1 MQEILYTK
9 FFNNTLYDYLIVG
22 AVILLAI
29 LIQRLAARFIG
40 SIVFSFLHKRLPLAE
55 KEYFYDLL
63 LLPIQLLFLV
73 LVSAIA
79 LKTLHYPPVIDVIF
93 FGEPLHDIIS
103 LLYKTAFAVKGKQIA
118 DFDAFKTWVEYI
130 NRLLGALLGVA
141 ILILVIESRKTWKHD
156 KWLPILSVLLLIVT
170 GFVGW
175 LGSIVVATDLEPVK
189 ITIHMMTS
197 VVIVF
202 IATVVV
208 FRARTLNEWKTLGQK
223 SSPKQMTGQR
233 RLRLL
238 VVAALILTLSQI
250 VMGTQ
255 VREQI
260 DMIAK
265 MLEGR
270 WREQWIEQLSMVFV
284 AHRSASWLFV
294 LLNGAIIWYI
304 ARIVNVSED
313 SLSLTLRRLSM
324 GLMTLIGGEIVLG
337 VVMAY
342 FAIPKFAQPLHLLDQ
357 PGRGYHRDPAG
368 CSALPR
374 LDARPR
380 AARRAQLAR

>member
-1 MQEILYTK
+1 MTFYRLALT
-9 FFNNTLYDYLIVG
+9 TLLLVFC
-22 AVILLAI
+22 VILAGGI
-29 LIQRLAARFIG
+29 VRTTG
-40 SIVFSFLHKRLPLAE
+40 SGMGCPDWPKCFGRYIPPTDINQLPP
-55 KEYFYDLL
+55 D
-63 LLPIQLLFLV
+63 
-73 LVSAIA
+73 
-79 LKTLHYPPVIDVIF
+79 
-93 FGEPLHDIIS
+93 
-103 LLYKTAFAVKGKQIA
+103 YKTAFAVKGKQIA

-342 FAIPKFAQPLHLLDQ
+342 FAIPKFAQPLHLLFAMGIFCLQ
-357 PGRGYHRDPAG
+357 SLLLLTTMQGKQEEQ
-368 CSALPR
+368 SV
-374 LDARPR
+374 
-380 AARRAQLAR
+380 